1 MKKVED
7 FNANDRIDLKL
18 IENSVH
24 YLNVEINEESIESV
38 IKWILYENFESSK
51 EKLLTIYINSTGG
64 DLYQSF
70 ALIDVMR
77 NSKHPIRIVGLGAV
91 MSAAF
96 LIFVSGSKG
105 YRFASRHT
113 SFMCHQFSESMDNK
127 YHDLKASMKESD
139 SCNKRMVQILR
150 DSTGLSVTKIKSKL
164 LPASDV
170 YLTAEEMVEL
180 GIADHL
186 A

>member
-1 MKKVED
+1 VKKVED

-18 IENSVH
+18 LENSVH
-24 YLNVEINEESIESV
+24 YLNGEINEESIESV

-77 NSKHPIRIVGLGAV
+77 NSKHPIRTVGLGAV